1 MISVELLLE
10 TFKRQKNEILETI
23 SKTSISR
30 SSLQI
35 EPALPNFARIVT
47 GIRRSGKSTLISKD
61 LFSMDKSAFYLNFDE
76 PVLYDFSAADF
87 VILESAIDRFQK
99 DQNGSKILYFDE
111 IQIVDGWEVF
121 VNAQLKKG
129 NLVTVTGSNA
139 SLLSSELGTRLT
151 GRHLD
156 YELFPFSFSEFCEIK
171 HYKKTSENFLEYL
184 KKGGFPEYLI
194 YERTEILKRLFEDIL
209 MRDIVVRY
217 GIKDVRSVK
226 TLAIYLASN
235 CGNLVTGSKLSA
247 QLGLKTTTTIL
258 EYLSFLEQS
267 YLFSFVPKFDYS
279 AKAQSVN
286 PKKVYCIDTGMIQN
300 VTLSATKDLGR
311 MFENAVFIELRRRTK
326 NIWYYSEAAFECDFL
341 YGSENLPENAIQ
353 VCYELTN
360 ENREREVR
368 GVVKTCKKFPNVKPL
383 IVTFNQKDK
392 ISYEGMIVEVVP
404 AVDFFDSISLR

>member
-1 MISVELLLE
+1 MISVELILE
-10 TFKRQKNEILETI
+10 TFERQKNEILENI

-30 SSLQI
+30 SSLQV
-35 EPALPNFARIVT
+35 EPALPNFARIIT

-61 LFSMDKSAFYLNFDE
+61 LFSADKAAFYLNFDE
-76 PVLYDFSAADF
+76 PVLYNFSATDF
-87 VILESAIDRFQK
+87 VILESAIDKFQK
-99 DQNGSKILYFDE
+99 EQSGSKNLYFDE
-111 IQIVDGWEVF
+111 IQNVDGWEVF

-156 YELFPFSFSEFCEIK
+156 YELFPFNFSEFCEIK
-171 HYKKTSENFLEYL
+171 QCKSSPENFLKYL
-184 KKGGFPEYLI
+184 KKGGFPEYLL

-226 TLAIYLASN
+226 TLAVYLASN

-247 QLGLKTTTTIL
+247 QLGLKTATTIL

-300 VTLSATKDLGR
+300 VTLSATKDLER
-311 MFENAVFIELRRRTK
+311 MFENAVFVELRRRTK

-341 YGSENLPENAIQ
+341 YGSGNLPENAIQ
-353 VCYELTN
+353 ACYELTN

-368 GVVKTCKKFPNVKPL
+368 GVVNTCKKFPNVKPL

-392 ISYEGMIVEVVP
+392 ISYNGMIVDVVP
-404 AVDFFDSISLR
+404 AVDFF

>member
-1 MISVELLLE
+1 MISVELILE
-10 TFKRQKNEILETI
+10 TFERQKNEILENI

-30 SSLQI
+30 SSLQV
-35 EPALPNFARIVT
+35 EPALPNFARIIT

-61 LFSMDKSAFYLNFDE
+61 LFSADKAAFYLNFDE
-76 PVLYDFSAADF
+76 PVLYNFSATDF
-87 VILESAIDRFQK
+87 VILESAIDKFQK
-99 DQNGSKILYFDE
+99 EQSGSKNLYFDE
-111 IQIVDGWEVF
+111 IQNVDGWEVF

-156 YELFPFSFSEFCEIK
+156 YELFPFNFSEFCEIK
-171 HYKKTSENFLEYL
+171 QCKNSLENFLEYL
-184 KKGGFPEYLI
+184 KKGGFPEYLL

-226 TLAIYLASN
+226 TLAVYLASN

-247 QLGLKTTTTIL
+247 QLGLKTATTIL

-341 YGSENLPENAIQ
+341 YGSGNLPENAIQ
-353 VCYELTN
+353 ACYELTN

-368 GVVKTCKKFPNVKPL
+368 GVVNTCKKFPNVKPL

-392 ISYEGMIVEVVP
+392 ISYNGMIVDVVP
-404 AVDFFDSISLR
+404 AVDFF

>member
-1 MISVELLLE
+1 MISVELILE
-10 TFKRQKNEILETI
+10 TFERQKNEILENI

-30 SSLQI
+30 SSLQV
-35 EPALPNFARIVT
+35 EPALPNFARIIT

-61 LFSMDKSAFYLNFDE
+61 LFSADKAAFYLNFDE
-76 PVLYDFSAADF
+76 PVLYNFSATDF
-87 VILESAIDRFQK
+87 VILESAIDKFQK
-99 DQNGSKILYFDE
+99 EQNGSKNLYFDE
-111 IQIVDGWEVF
+111 IQNVDGWEVF

-226 TLAIYLASN
+226 TLAVYLASN

-247 QLGLKTTTTIL
+247 QLGLKTATTIL

-300 VTLSATKDLGR
+300 VTLSATKDFGR
-311 MFENAVFIELRRRTK
+311 MFENAVFVELRRRTK

-341 YGSENLPENAIQ
+341 YGSGNLPENAIQ
-353 VCYELTN
+353 ACYELTN

-368 GVVKTCKKFPNVKPL
+368 GVVNTCKKFPNVKPL

-392 ISYEGMIVEVVP
+392 ISYNGMIVDVVP
-404 AVDFFDSISLR
+404 AVDFF

>member
-1 MISVELLLE
+1 MISVELILE
-10 TFKRQKNEILETI
+10 TFERQKNEILENI

-30 SSLQI
+30 SSLQV
-35 EPALPNFARIVT
+35 EPALPNFARIIT

-61 LFSMDKSAFYLNFDE
+61 LFSADKAAFYLNFDE
-76 PVLYDFSAADF
+76 PVLYNFSATDF
-87 VILESAIDRFQK
+87 VILESAIDKFQK
-99 DQNGSKILYFDE
+99 EQSGSKNLYFDE
-111 IQIVDGWEVF
+111 IQNVDGWEVF

-156 YELFPFSFSEFCEIK
+156 YELFPFNFSEFCEIK
-171 HYKKTSENFLEYL
+171 QCKNSLENFLEYL
-184 KKGGFPEYLI
+184 KKGGFPEYLL

-226 TLAIYLASN
+226 TLAVYLASN

-247 QLGLKTTTTIL
+247 QLGLKTATTIL

-311 MFENAVFIELRRRTK
+311 MFENAVFVELRRRTK

-341 YGSENLPENAIQ
+341 YGSGNLPENAIQ
-353 VCYELTN
+353 ACYELTN

-368 GVVKTCKKFPNVKPL
+368 GVVNTCKKFPNVKPL

-392 ISYEGMIVEVVP
+392 ISYNGMIVDVVP
-404 AVDFFDSISLR
+404 AVDFF

>member
-1 MISVELLLE
+1 ME
-10 TFKRQKNEILETI
+10 N
-23 SKTSISR
+23 
-30 SSLQI
+30 
-35 EPALPNFARIVT
+35 
-47 GIRRSGKSTLISKD
+47 
-61 LFSMDKSAFYLNFDE
+61 
-76 PVLYDFSAADF
+76 
-87 VILESAIDRFQK
+87 AIDKFQK
-99 DQNGSKILYFDE
+99 EQSGSKNLYFDE
-111 IQIVDGWEVF
+111 IQNVDGWEVF

-156 YELFPFSFSEFCEIK
+156 YELFPFNFSEFCEIK
-171 HYKKTSENFLEYL
+171 QCKKSPENFLEYL
-184 KKGGFPEYLI
+184 KKGGFPEYLL

-226 TLAIYLASN
+226 TLAVYLASN

-247 QLGLKTTTTIL
+247 QLGLKTATTIL
-258 EYLSFLEQS
+258 GYLSFLEQS

-311 MFENAVFIELRRRTK
+311 MFENAVFVELRRRTK

-341 YGSENLPENAIQ
+341 YGSGNLPENAIQ
-353 VCYELTN
+353 ACYELTN
-360 ENREREVR
+360 ENRKREVR
-368 GVVKTCKKFPNVKPL
+368 GVVNTCKKFPSVKPL

-392 ISYEGMIVEVVP
+392 ISYNGMIVNVVP
-404 AVDFFDSISLR
+404 AVDFF

>member
-1 MISVELLLE
+1 MISVELILE
-10 TFKRQKNEILETI
+10 TFERQKNEILENI

-30 SSLQI
+30 SSLQV
-35 EPALPNFARIVT
+35 EPALPNFARIIT

-61 LFSMDKSAFYLNFDE
+61 LFSADKAAFYLNFDE
-76 PVLYDFSAADF
+76 PVLYNFSATDF
-87 VILESAIDRFQK
+87 VILENAIDKFQK
-99 DQNGSKILYFDE
+99 EQSGSKNLYFDE
-111 IQIVDGWEVF
+111 IQNVDGWEVF

-156 YELFPFSFSEFCEIK
+156 YELFPFNFSEFCEIK

-184 KKGGFPEYLI
+184 KKGGFPEYLL

-226 TLAIYLASN
+226 TLAVYLASN

-247 QLGLKTTTTIL
+247 QLGLKTATTIL

-300 VTLSATKDLGR
+300 VTLSATKDLVR

-326 NIWYYSEAAFECDFL
+326 NIWYYSEVAFECDFL
-341 YGSENLPENAIQ
+341 YGSGNLPENAIQ
-353 VCYELTN
+353 ACYELTN

-368 GVVKTCKKFPNVKPL
+368 GVVNTCKKFPNVKPL

-392 ISYEGMIVEVVP
+392 ISYNGMIVDVVP
-404 AVDFFDSISLR
+404 AVDFF

>member
-1 MISVELLLE
+1 MISVELILE
-10 TFKRQKNEILETI
+10 TFERQKNEILENI
-23 SKTSISR
+23 SKTSILR
-30 SSLQI
+30 SSLQV
-35 EPALPNFARIVT
+35 EPALPNFARIIT

-61 LFSMDKSAFYLNFDE
+61 LFSADKAAFYLNFDE
-76 PVLYDFSAADF
+76 PVLYNFSATDF
-87 VILESAIDRFQK
+87 VILENAIDKFQK
-99 DQNGSKILYFDE
+99 EQSGSKNLYFDE
-111 IQIVDGWEVF
+111 IQNVDGWEVF

-156 YELFPFSFSEFCEIK
+156 YELFPFNFSEFCEIK

-226 TLAIYLASN
+226 TLAVYLASN

-247 QLGLKTTTTIL
+247 QLGLKTATTIL

-311 MFENAVFIELRRRTK
+311 MFENAVFVELRRRTK

-341 YGSENLPENAIQ
+341 YGSGNLPENAIQ
-353 VCYELTN
+353 ACYELTN

-368 GVVKTCKKFPNVKPL
+368 GVVNTCKKFPNVKPL

-392 ISYEGMIVEVVP
+392 ISYNGMIVDVVP
-404 AVDFFDSISLR
+404 AVDFF

>member
-1 MISVELLLE
+1 MISVELILE
-10 TFKRQKNEILETI
+10 TFERQKNEILENI

-30 SSLQI
+30 SSLQV
-35 EPALPNFARIVT
+35 EPALPNFARIIT

-61 LFSMDKSAFYLNFDE
+61 LFSADKAAFYLNFDE
-76 PVLYDFSAADF
+76 PVLYNFSATDF
-87 VILESAIDRFQK
+87 VILENAIDKFQK
-99 DQNGSKILYFDE
+99 EQSGSKNLYFDE
-111 IQIVDGWEVF
+111 IQNVDGWEVF

-226 TLAIYLASN
+226 TLAVYLASN

-247 QLGLKTTTTIL
+247 QLGLKTATTIL

-300 VTLSATKDLGR
+300 VTLFATKDLGR

-341 YGSENLPENAIQ
+341 YGSGNLPENAIQ
-353 VCYELTN
+353 ACYELTN

-368 GVVKTCKKFPNVKPL
+368 GVVNTCKKFPNVKPL

-392 ISYEGMIVEVVP
+392 ISYNGMIVDVVP
-404 AVDFFDSISLR
+404 AVDFF

>member
-1 MISVELLLE
+1 MISVELILK
-10 TFKRQKNEILETI
+10 TFERQKNEILENI

-30 SSLQI
+30 SSLQV
-35 EPALPNFARIVT
+35 EPALPNFARIIT

-61 LFSMDKSAFYLNFDE
+61 LFSADKAAFYLNFDE
-76 PVLYDFSAADF
+76 PVLYNFSATDF
-87 VILESAIDRFQK
+87 VILESAIDKFQK
-99 DQNGSKILYFDE
+99 EQSGSKNLYFDE
-111 IQIVDGWEVF
+111 IQNVNGWEVF

-156 YELFPFSFSEFCEIK
+156 YELFPFNFSEFCEIK
-171 HYKKTSENFLEYL
+171 QCKNSLENFLEYL
-184 KKGGFPEYLI
+184 KKGGFPEYLL

-226 TLAIYLASN
+226 TLAVYLASN

-247 QLGLKTTTTIL
+247 QLGLKTATTIL

-341 YGSENLPENAIQ
+341 YGSGNLPENAIQ
-353 VCYELTN
+353 ACYELTN

-368 GVVKTCKKFPNVKPL
+368 GVVNTCKKFPNVKPL

-392 ISYEGMIVEVVP
+392 ISYNGMIVDVVP
-404 AVDFFDSISLR
+404 AVDFF

>member
-1 MISVELLLE
+1 MISVELILE
-10 TFKRQKNEILETI
+10 TFERQKNEILENI

-30 SSLQI
+30 SSLQV
-35 EPALPNFARIVT
+35 EPALPNFARIIT

-61 LFSMDKSAFYLNFDE
+61 LFSADKAAFYLNFDE
-76 PVLYDFSAADF
+76 PVLYNFSATDF
-87 VILESAIDRFQK
+87 VILESAIDKFQK
-99 DQNGSKILYFDE
+99 EQSGSKNLYFDE
-111 IQIVDGWEVF
+111 IQNVDGWEVF

-156 YELFPFSFSEFCEIK
+156 YELFPFNFSEFCEIK
-171 HYKKTSENFLEYL
+171 QCKNSLENFLEYL
-184 KKGGFPEYLI
+184 KKGGFPEYLL

-247 QLGLKTTTTIL
+247 QLGLKTATTIL

-341 YGSENLPENAIQ
+341 YGSGNLPENAIQ
-353 VCYELTN
+353 ACYELTN

-368 GVVKTCKKFPNVKPL
+368 GVVNTCKKFPNVKPL

-392 ISYEGMIVEVVP
+392 ISYNGMIVDVVP
-404 AVDFFDSISLR
+404 AVDFF

>member
-1 MISVELLLE
+1 MISVELILK
-10 TFKRQKNEILETI
+10 TFERQKNEILENI

-30 SSLQI
+30 SSLQV
-35 EPALPNFARIVT
+35 EPALPNFARIIT

-61 LFSMDKSAFYLNFDE
+61 LFSADKAAFYLNFDE
-76 PVLYDFSAADF
+76 PVLYNFSATDF
-87 VILESAIDRFQK
+87 VILESAIDKFQK
-99 DQNGSKILYFDE
+99 EQSGSKNLYFDE
-111 IQIVDGWEVF
+111 IQNVNGWEVF

-156 YELFPFSFSEFCEIK
+156 YELFPFNFSEFCEIK
-171 HYKKTSENFLEYL
+171 QCKNSLENFLEYL
-184 KKGGFPEYLI
+184 KKGGFPEYLL

-226 TLAIYLASN
+226 TLAVYLASN

-247 QLGLKTTTTIL
+247 QLGLKTATTIL

-311 MFENAVFIELRRRTK
+311 MFENAVFVELRRRTK

-341 YGSENLPENAIQ
+341 YGSGNLPENAIQ
-353 VCYELTN
+353 ACYELTN

-368 GVVKTCKKFPNVKPL
+368 GVVNTCKKFPNVKPL

-392 ISYEGMIVEVVP
+392 ISYNGMIVDVVP
-404 AVDFFDSISLR
+404 AVDFF

>member
-1 MISVELLLE
+1 MISVELILE
-10 TFKRQKNEILETI
+10 TFERQKNEILENI

-30 SSLQI
+30 SSLQV
-35 EPALPNFARIVT
+35 EPALPNFARIIT

-61 LFSMDKSAFYLNFDE
+61 LFSADKAAFYLNFDE
-76 PVLYDFSAADF
+76 PVLYNFSATDF
-87 VILESAIDRFQK
+87 VILENAIDKFQK
-99 DQNGSKILYFDE
+99 EQSGSKNLYFDE
-111 IQIVDGWEVF
+111 IQNVDGWEVF

-139 SLLSSELGTRLT
+139 SLLSFELGTRLT

-156 YELFPFSFSEFCEIK
+156 YELFPFNFSEFCEIK
-171 HYKKTSENFLEYL
+171 QCTKSPENFLEYL
-184 KKGGFPEYLI
+184 KNGGFPEYLI

-226 TLAIYLASN
+226 TLAVYLASN

-247 QLGLKTTTTIL
+247 QLGLKTATTIL

-300 VTLSATKDLGR
+300 VTLSATKDLGK
-311 MFENAVFIELRRRTK
+311 MFENAVFVELRRRTK

-341 YGSENLPENAIQ
+341 YGSGNLPENAIQ
-353 VCYELTN
+353 ACYELTN

-368 GVVKTCKKFPNVKPL
+368 GVVNTCKKFPNVKPL

-392 ISYEGMIVEVVP
+392 ISYNGMIVDVVP
-404 AVDFFDSISLR
+404 AVDFF

>member
-1 MISVELLLE
+1 MISVELILE
-10 TFKRQKNEILETI
+10 TFERQKNEILENI

-30 SSLQI
+30 SSLQV
-35 EPALPNFARIVT
+35 EPALPNFARIIT

-61 LFSMDKSAFYLNFDE
+61 LFSADKAAFYLNFDE
-76 PVLYDFSAADF
+76 PVLYNFSATDF
-87 VILESAIDRFQK
+87 VILESAIDKFQK
-99 DQNGSKILYFDE
+99 EQSGSKNLYFDE
-111 IQIVDGWEVF
+111 IQNVDGWEVF

-156 YELFPFSFSEFCEIK
+156 YELFPFNFSEFCEIK
-171 HYKKTSENFLEYL
+171 QCKSSPENFLKYL
-184 KKGGFPEYLI
+184 KKGGFPEYLL

-226 TLAIYLASN
+226 TLAVYLASN

-247 QLGLKTTTTIL
+247 QLGLKTATTIL

-341 YGSENLPENAIQ
+341 YGSGNLPENAIQ
-353 VCYELTN
+353 ACYELTN

-368 GVVKTCKKFPNVKPL
+368 GVVNTCKKFPNVKPL

-392 ISYEGMIVEVVP
+392 ISYNGMIVDVVP
-404 AVDFFDSISLR
+404 AVDFF

>member
-1 MISVELLLE
+1 MISVELILE
-10 TFKRQKNEILETI
+10 TFERQKNEILENI

-30 SSLQI
+30 SSLQV
-35 EPALPNFARIVT
+35 EPALPNFARIIT

-61 LFSMDKSAFYLNFDE
+61 LFSADKAAFYLNFDE
-76 PVLYDFSAADF
+76 PVLYNFSATDF
-87 VILESAIDRFQK
+87 VILESAIDKFQK
-99 DQNGSKILYFDE
+99 EQSGSKNLYFDE
-111 IQIVDGWEVF
+111 IQNVNGWEVF

-156 YELFPFSFSEFCEIK
+156 YELFPFNFSEFCEIK
-171 HYKKTSENFLEYL
+171 QCKNSLENFLEYL
-184 KKGGFPEYLI
+184 KKGGFPEYLL

-226 TLAIYLASN
+226 TLAVYLASN

-247 QLGLKTTTTIL
+247 QLGLKTATTIL

-341 YGSENLPENAIQ
+341 YGSGNLPENAIQ
-353 VCYELTN
+353 ACYELTN

-368 GVVKTCKKFPNVKPL
+368 GVVNTCKKFPNVKPL

-392 ISYEGMIVEVVP
+392 ISYNGMIVDVVP
-404 AVDFFDSISLR
+404 AVDFF

>member
-1 MISVELLLE
+1 MISVELILE
-10 TFKRQKNEILETI
+10 TFERQKNEILENI

-30 SSLQI
+30 SSLQV
-35 EPALPNFARIVT
+35 EPALPNFARIIT

-61 LFSMDKSAFYLNFDE
+61 LFSADKAAFYLNFDE
-76 PVLYDFSAADF
+76 PVLYNFSATDF
-87 VILESAIDRFQK
+87 VILESAIDKFQK
-99 DQNGSKILYFDE
+99 EQSGSKNLYFDE
-111 IQIVDGWEVF
+111 IQNVDGWEVF
-121 VNAQLKKG
+121 INAQLKKG

-156 YELFPFSFSEFCEIK
+156 YELFPFNFSEFCEIK
-171 HYKKTSENFLEYL
+171 QCKNSSENFLEYL

-226 TLAIYLASN
+226 TLAVYLASN

-247 QLGLKTTTTIL
+247 QLGLKTATTIL

-311 MFENAVFIELRRRTK
+311 MFENAVFVELRRRTK

-341 YGSENLPENAIQ
+341 YGSGNLPENAIQ
-353 VCYELTN
+353 ACYELTN

-368 GVVKTCKKFPNVKPL
+368 GVVNTCKKFPNVKPL

-392 ISYEGMIVEVVP
+392 ISYNGMIVDVVP
-404 AVDFFDSISLR
+404 AVDFF